1 MSRTQQQGEALHNDV
16 LANILSYLNW
26 TEVMKCRVVS
36 PEWRDAV
43 LVTHVQELAV
53 DSLDITRDL
62 VSLAA
67 AMPCLQNLMFHYRK
81 ENDDDEY
88 VYDDELLASAG
99 GFQQLR
105 GLIMTIPA
113 GIDSPICTM
122 QLHHLEELDLGGCT
136 TGWDLADLSGIPKL
150 KNLSLGNA
158 NLTGDLSSLQC
169 FSQTLAILHICCCSR
184 VTGDLHTLASFTRLK
199 SLDVRYTRV
208 TGDVREI
215 GLADFPCLMEKF
227 RLGREVYGGWAINRI
242 VDAPEVM
249 EAWCRFAIR
258 NPGISIDRLRL
269 LDEVLDLHVDG
280 VFSPRYLEVVRFGPR
295 CGWRW
300 TSRVERHCEI
310 HWINS
315 EPRPDDNGYDEY
327 VGDLADKNGLTSI
340 YRGLLV
346 PPSIEDHNIM
356 LSESTEEHDHYQRF
370 QLPDDFIFQF
380 PDDFID
386 SDSR

>member
-1 MSRTQQQGEALHNDV
+1 
-16 LANILSYLNW
+16 
-26 TEVMKCRVVS
+26 
-36 PEWRDAV
+36 
-43 LVTHVQELAV
+43 
-53 DSLDITRDL
+53 
-62 VSLAA
+62 
-67 AMPCLQNLMFHYRK
+67 MFHYRSLD
-81 ENDDDEY
+81 DDDEY
-88 VYDDELLASAG
+88 FFDDELLASAG

-105 GLIMTIPA
+105 GLIMKEGVGGEIEA
-113 GIDSPICTM
+113 SSIRTM
-122 QLHHLEELDLGGCT
+122 QLHHLEELDLDFCT
-136 TGWDLADLSGIPKL
+136 FEWDLADLSGIPKL
-150 KNLSLGNA
+150 KNLSLGND

-184 VTGDLHTLASFTRLK
+184 VMGDLHTLASFTRLK

-215 GLADFPCLMEKF
+215 GLADFPCLMEKC
-227 RLGREVYGGWAINRI
+227 RLGREVYGGWAISRI

-269 LDEVLDLHVDG
+269 LDEVLDLQVDG
-280 VFSPRYLEVVRFGPR
+280 FFPPRYLEVVRFGPR

-300 TSRVERHCEI
+300 TSRVERHCKI

-327 VGDLADKNGLTSI
+327 VGDLADKMNGPTSI